1 VFISHSSKNQPL
13 AAAVVAELEGNG
25 IRCWMAPRDIRPGKP
40 NYGRAII
47 DGLSSCQAVVLVL
60 TDASNRSQHVM
71 KEVER
76 AVHKKIPILVVKF
89 QPIEVSKELEYYVS
103 SSQFLDATAP
113 PAQQHL
119 RPLRHRVREMLII
132 EDAHPVAVTL
142 SVDTRNRQRT
152 RRSSSSVWLAGL
164 AFVIATSLV
173 LWMKVGTPL
182 RSLRARLPSQDVSVP
197 VSNPPAAQDVI
208 AVAEGGAAGPRD
220 DRPRHAHLSDAVGDS
235 ELLASVDAKARF
247 TRSLKSFAET
257 RLANFHREALLVT
270 KNGPLAPA
278 EVSDSDVELIASC
291 RIQPNMPR
299 YTALAE
305 ELIAL
310 LDKTALHSGT
320 IKSDRLRTSQ
330 FYGGDARPLLKEIRE
345 TWFGFGYGSLGS
357 VLAGETRAV
366 YGSHYEASSSVF
378 LIYDETVADDKNAG
392 IGYKASMDWLAG
404 CGKNRLHSRREGAK
418 LRPWSSRC

>member
-1 VFISHSSKNQPL
+1 MAAMLPSQPTQPPPGRASPNTPRVFISHSSKNQPL

-47 DGLSSCQAVVLVL
+47 DGLSSCQAVVLLL

-76 AVHKKIPILVVKF
+76 ADHKKIPILVVKF

-113 PAQQHL
+113 AAQQHL
-119 RPLRHRVREMLII
+119 RPLRHRVRDMLII
-132 EDAHPVAVTL
+132 EDTHPVAVTI
-142 SVDTRNRQRT
+142 SVDTRD
-152 RRSSSSVWLAGL
+152 RRRARRFSSSFWLAGL
-164 AFVIATSLV
+164 AFVIATALV

-182 RSLRARLPSQDVSVP
+182 RSLRVRLPSQDVSVP

-220 DRPRHAHLSDAVGDS
+220 DRPRHADLSDAAVGDS

-299 YTALAE
+299 YTTLAE

-320 IKSDRLRTSQ
+320 IKWVQ
-330 FYGGDARPLLKEIRE
+330 
-345 TWFGFGYGSLGS
+345 
-357 VLAGETRAV
+357 LAHLACLAV
-366 YGSHYEASSSVF
+366 
-378 LIYDETVADDKNAG
+378 
-392 IGYKASMDWLAG
+392 
-404 CGKNRLHSRREGAK
+404 
-418 LRPWSSRC
+418 